1 MKYLLL
7 IFFLPTFVFSQERH
21 HPLIP
26 KYGAIFETPFAVDII
41 DPDMKYK
48 VVIDVTEA
56 PEDPTTEVNQ
66 IYDRVA
72 KLMNLHAEAGVK
84 ESNMDFVCVIH
95 FKAATSVLAD
105 DGFTQKFGKKNPNTE
120 LIQLLADHGVR
131 FYVCGQSLIARKLL
145 DLPLNPNIKPIHG
158 AILGLSH
165 FQNLGYALLK

>member
-1 MKYLLL
+1 MRFFLLL
-7 IFFLPTFVFSQERH
+7 LLLPLASLSQERH

-41 DPDMKYK
+41 DQNMEYK

-56 PEDPTTEVNQ
+56 PDDPTTEVNQ

-84 ESNMDFVCVIH
+84 EANMKFVCVIH
-95 FKAATSVLAD
+95 YKAATSVLSD
-105 DGFTQKFGKKNPNTE
+105 EGFTQKFGRNNPNTE
-120 LIQLLADHGVR
+120 IIQLLADYGVK
-131 FYVCGQSLIARKLL
+131 FYVCGQSLVARKLL
-145 DLPLNPNIKPIHG
+145 ELPLNPNIKPIHG

-165 FQNLGYALLK
+165 FQNLGYALMK

>member
-1 MKYLLL
+1 MKYFLLL
-7 IFFLPTFVFSQERH
+7 LLLPFAAFSQERH

-26 KYGAIFETPFAVDII
+26 KYGGIFETPFAVPII
-41 DPDMKYK
+41 DTDMTYK

-56 PEDPTTEVNQ
+56 PSAPTGEVNP

-84 ESNMDFVCVIH
+84 EADMNFVCVIH
-95 FKAATSVLAD
+95 YKATTSVLSD
-105 DGFTQKFGKKNPNTE
+105 EGFMKEFGQNNPNTE
-120 LIQLLADHGVR
+120 VIQLLADHGVK
-131 FYVCGQSLIARKLL
+131 FYVCGQSLIARKII

-165 FQNLGYALLK
+165 FQNLGYALFK

>member
-1 MKYLLL
+1 MKYILLFLLL
-7 IFFLPTFVFSQERH
+7 PLISFSQETH

-41 DPDMKYK
+41 DPNMEYK

-56 PEDPTTEVNQ
+56 PEDPTADVNQ

-84 ESNMDFVCVIH
+84 EANMKFVCVIH
-95 FKAATSVLAD
+95 FKAATSVLSD
-105 DGFTQKFGKKNPNTE
+105 EGFTQKFGKNNPNTE
-120 LIQLLADHGVR
+120 IIQLLADHGVK
-131 FYVCGQSLIARKLL
+131 FYVCGQSLVARKLL
-145 DLPLNPNIKPIHG
+145 EFPLNPNIKPIHG